1 MLYVTILVL
10 ARTSTGGQ
18 FPPESVQ
25 SAELLANT
33 LGNPKDLP
41 SGVFPLLTP

>member
-1 MLYVTILVL
+1 MLSVTILVL
-10 ARTSTGGQ
+10 AHTSTWGL
-18 FPPESVQ
+18 FPPEPVQ